1 MWHNFVLQV
10 YCIDDAGLEECKDIL
25 ENVKCLN
32 CHKTGFVKQQPSAQ
46 VVSIIHL
53 WLSMISKTKIFC
65 NAESFIDQFQS
76 CSDLITIV

>member
-1 MWHNFVLQV
+1 MSHNCVV
-10 YCIDDAGLEECKDIL
+10 HCIDDAGLEECKDIL

-53 WLSMISKTKIFC
+53 FKYDKQDKDFVQC
-65 NAESFIDQFQS
+65 
-76 CSDLITIV
+76 